1 MNASRR
7 AALSINLVLISLALA
22 ACERSKKPVRSDSA
36 QAIPVS
42 PATPPES
49 TVAARPPA
57 SSWDRTAGPVLV
69 VRADSPGRAFVVYP
83 QYSDST
89 LPDTVRFDV
98 APLREAT
105 VELYGHAGALGSTRV
120 RSVGPRSW
128 RAGECI
134 EWPTATVA
142 TPADSAAAHPS
153 GWSIALLPNGIAGV
167 PLDSIEGLAPLDSA
181 KLAADITRLVSAL
194 PGDTARAFSGIPFAV
209 RNAYRFTVDS
219 ATPAI
224 AADVVRKLPQEAMP
238 LEEHTFLIA
247 ERRGA
252 QPRFTVVYT
261 DRTSGTDESLVTTEL
276 LAAVR
281 LPSPPRTALILLR
294 EGFDTNAYAL
304 LERTPRG
311 EWRVRWT
318 SVRTGC

>member
-1 MNASRR
+1 MNAFRR
-7 AALSINLVLISLALA
+7 ALATALVPLAFA

-36 QAIPVS
+36 RALPVQS
-42 PATPPES
+42 TTPPES
-49 TVAARPPA
+49 TAAARPRA
-57 SSWDRTAGPVLV
+57 SSWDATAGPVLF
-69 VRADSPGRAFVVYP
+69 VRADSPGRAYVVYP
-83 QYSDST
+83 EYSDST
-89 LPDTVRFDV
+89 LPDTVHFDV
-98 APLREAT
+98 APLRDAT
-105 VELYGHAGALGSTRV
+105 VELYGHAGALGASQI

-142 TPADSAAAHPS
+142 TPTDSASDQAAS
-153 GWSIALLPNGIAGV
+153 WSVALLRSSIAGV

-181 KLAADITRLVSAL
+181 KLAADVTRLVSAL
-194 PGDTARAFSGIPFAV
+194 PGDTARAFNGIPFAV
-209 RNAYRFTVDS
+209 RNAYRFNADS
-219 ATPAI
+219 TTPAI

-238 LEEHTFLIA
+238 LEEHTFLVA
-247 ERRGA
+247 ERRGS
-252 QPRFTVVYT
+252 QEEYTVVYHE
-261 DRTSGTDESLVTTEL
+261 RTSGTDESLVTTEL

-281 LPSPPRTALILLR
+281 LPSPPHTALVLLR

-304 LERTPRG
+304 LERTHRG

>member
-1 MNASRR
+1 MNAYRR
-7 AALSINLVLISLALA
+7 ALSVILVPLALA
-22 ACERSKKPVRSDSA
+22 ACERSKKPVRSDST
-36 QAIPVS
+36 QTL
-42 PATPPES
+42 PATPAAPPES
-49 TVAARPPA
+49 TAAARPP
-57 SSWDRTAGPVLV
+57 SSTWDATAGRVLI
-69 VRADSPGRAFVVYP
+69 VRADSPGRAYVVYP

-89 LPDTVRFDV
+89 LPDTVHFDV
-98 APLREAT
+98 APLRDAA
-105 VELYGHAGALGSTRV
+105 VELYGHGGALASAQL

-142 TPADSAAAHPS
+142 IPADSSAARAA
-153 GWSIALLPNGIAGV
+153 GWSVALLPNGIAGV
-167 PLDSIEGLAPLDSA
+167 PLDSIEGLSPRDSA

-224 AADVVRKLPQEAMP
+224 AADVVRKIPQEAMP

-247 ERRGA
+247 EQRGS
-252 QPRFTVVYT
+252 QQRYTVVYS
-261 DRTSGTDESLVTTEL
+261 DRTSGTEESLITTEL

-304 LERTPRG
+304 LERSPRG
-311 EWRVRWT
+311 EWMVRWT

>member
-1 MNASRR
+1 M
-7 AALSINLVLISLALA
+7 
-22 ACERSKKPVRSDSA
+22 
-36 QAIPVS
+36 
-42 PATPPES
+42 
-49 TVAARPPA
+49 
-57 SSWDRTAGPVLV
+57 
-69 VRADSPGRAFVVYP
+69 
-83 QYSDST
+83 
-89 LPDTVRFDV
+89 
-98 APLREAT
+98 
-105 VELYGHAGALGSTRV
+105 VELYGHAGALAPAQL

-142 TPADSAAAHPS
+142 IPADSSAARAA
-153 GWSIALLPNGIAGV
+153 GWSVALLPNGIAGV
-167 PLDSIEGLAPLDSA
+167 PLDSIEGLSPRDSA

-224 AADVVRKLPQEAMP
+224 AADVVRKIPQEAMP

-247 ERRGA
+247 EQRGS
-252 QPRFTVVYT
+252 QQRYTVVYS
-261 DRTSGTDESLVTTEL
+261 DRTSGTEESLITTEL

-304 LERTPRG
+304 LERSPRG
-311 EWRVRWT
+311 EWMVRWT

>member
-1 MNASRR
+1 MNAFRR
-7 AALSINLVLISLALA
+7 ALRIILLPLVFA
-22 ACERSKKPVRSDSA
+22 ACERSSKTVRSDSTRA
-36 QAIPVS
+36 T
-42 PATPPES
+42 PATSATLPES
-49 TVAARPPA
+49 TVAVTRPA
-57 SSWDRTAGPVLV
+57 STWDATAGRVLI
-69 VRADSPGRAFVVYP
+69 VRADSPGRAYVVYP

-89 LPDTVRFDV
+89 LPDTVHFDV
-98 APLREAT
+98 APIRDAS
-105 VELYGHAGALGSTRV
+105 VELYGHAGALGATRV

-142 TPADSAAAHPS
+142 KSSDSASA
-153 GWSIALLPNGIAGV
+153 GWSVALLPNGISGV
-167 PLDSIEGLAPLDSA
+167 PLDSIEGLSPLDSA
-181 KLAADITRLVSAL
+181 KLAADITRLASAL
-194 PGDTARAFSGIPFAV
+194 ASDTSRSFSGIPFAV

-224 AADVVRKLPQEAMP
+224 AADVVRKLNQEAMP

-247 ERRGA
+247 ERRA
-252 QPRFTVVYT
+252 SRPRYDVVYAN
-261 DRTSGTDESLVTTEL
+261 RTSGTEESLITTEL

-281 LPSPPRTALILLR
+281 LPSPTRTALVLLL

-304 LERTPRG
+304 LERNPRG
-311 EWRVRWT
+311 VWQVRWR

>member
-1 MNASRR
+1 MNAYHR
-7 AALSINLVLISLALA
+7 ALSLILVPLALG

-36 QAIPVS
+36 QTL
-42 PATPPES
+42 PASSAASPES
-49 TVAARPPA
+49 TAAARPL
-57 SSWDRTAGPVLV
+57 SSTWDATAGRVLI
-69 VRADSPGRAFVVYP
+69 VRADSPGRAYVVYP

-89 LPDTVRFDV
+89 LPDTVHFDV
-98 APLREAT
+98 TPLRDAM
-105 VELYGHAGALGSTRV
+105 VELYGHAGALAPAQL

-142 TPADSAAAHPS
+142 TPADSASARAA
-153 GWSIALLPNGIAGV
+153 GWSVALLQNGIAGV
-167 PLDSIEGLAPLDSA
+167 PLDSIEGLSPRDSA

-238 LEEHTFLIA
+238 LEEHTFIIA
-247 ERRGA
+247 EQRGS
-252 QPRFTVVYT
+252 QQRYTVVYS
-261 DRTSGTDESLVTTEL
+261 DRASGTEESLITTEL

-281 LPSPPRTALILLR
+281 LPSPSRTALILLR
-294 EGFDTNAYAL
+294 EGSDTNAYAL
-304 LERTPRG
+304 LERSPRG

>member
-1 MNASRR
+1 M
-7 AALSINLVLISLALA
+7 LI
-22 ACERSKKPVRSDSA
+22 
-36 QAIPVS
+36 
-42 PATPPES
+42 
-49 TVAARPPA
+49 
-57 SSWDRTAGPVLV
+57 
-69 VRADSPGRAFVVYP
+69 VRADSPGRAYVVYP

-89 LPDTVRFDV
+89 LPDTVHFDV
-98 APLREAT
+98 APIRDAS
-105 VELYGHAGALGSTRV
+105 VELYGHAGALGATRV

-142 TPADSAAAHPS
+142 ASSDSASA
-153 GWSIALLPNGIAGV
+153 GWGVALLPNGISGV
-167 PLDSIEGLAPLDSA
+167 PVCDIEGHVVGVISEGLSPLDSA

-194 PGDTARAFSGIPFAV
+194 PGDTSRAFRGIPFAV

-219 ATPAI
+219 ATSAI
-224 AADVVRKLPQEAMP
+224 AADVVRKLNQEAMP

-247 ERRGA
+247 ERGPSKQRYD
-252 QPRFTVVYT
+252 VVYT
-261 DRTSGTDESLVTTEL
+261 NRTSGTEESLITTEL

-281 LPSPPRTALILLR
+281 LPSPTRTALILLL

-304 LERTPRG
+304 LERNPRG
-311 EWRVRWT
+311 AWQVRWR

>member
-1 MNASRR
+1 MNAFRR
-7 AALSINLVLISLALA
+7 ALRIILLPLAFG
-22 ACERSKKPVRSDSA
+22 ACERSSKTVRSDSTRT
-36 QAIPVS
+36 IPATSV
-42 PATPPES
+42 TPPES
-49 TVAARPPA
+49 TAVVTRPA
-57 SSWDRTAGPVLV
+57 STWDATAGRVLI
-69 VRADSPGRAFVVYP
+69 VRADSPGRAYVVYP

-89 LPDTVRFDV
+89 LPDTVHFDV
-98 APLREAT
+98 APIRDAS
-105 VELYGHAGALGSTRV
+105 VELYGHAGALGATRV

-128 RAGECI
+128 RAGQCI

-142 TPADSAAAHPS
+142 ASSDSASA
-153 GWSIALLPNGIAGV
+153 GWSVALLPNDIPGV
-167 PLDSIEGLAPLDSA
+167 PLDSIEGLSPLDSA

-194 PGDTARAFSGIPFAV
+194 PGDTSRAFRGIPFAV

-224 AADVVRKLPQEAMP
+224 AADVVRKLNQEAMP

-247 ERRGA
+247 ERSASKQRYD
-252 QPRFTVVYT
+252 VVYT
-261 DRTSGTDESLVTTEL
+261 TRTSGTEESLITTEL

-281 LPSPPRTALILLR
+281 LPSPTRTALVLLL

-304 LERTPRG
+304 LERSPRG
-311 EWRVRWT
+311 AWQVRWR